1 MELSLRTFVLCAKI
15 FKACDGDNE
24 FTDDDAKSMI
34 EEQMRLQ
41 YARSRGE
48 KY

>member
-15 FKACDGDNE
+15 FKACDGDDT
-24 FTDDDAKSMI
+24 FTDEDAQSMI
-34 EEQMRLQ
+34 EEQMKLQ
-41 YARSRGE
+41 YARGGH